1 MKSEESPSLN
11 REGRGG
17 SSKKNFILAMLVIL
31 GVVTFLDR
39 INISVAGSSIM
50 KDLNLSAAEWGWV
63 QSAFILSYGLMQIP
77 MGAYGDRHGHRK
89 VLTEIVL
96 WWSLFTAFTGVA
108 GGLVSLLI
116 IRFMFGVGEAGSS
129 PCSTGVI
136 SRWFEKHEVGKAQ
149 GYVWAASRMGG
160 ALTPFVVIPVMAWLG
175 WRAAFWL
182 LGGLGVIWAVVWYI
196 MYRDKKP
203 TLNPSQREGSPNTS
217 ETNKN
222 SLPLG
227 GQGVGSPSGEVGET
241 QVSSPPSGEIKW
253 GPILHNRQ
261 FWTICAMYFFY
272 AFGSWFFFSWFPTF
286 MELGRGFAKSELTY
300 AVAVPFIMSMIGN
313 ITGGYLTDKLSA
325 KYGLK
330 VGRKALGTS
339 SLAISA
345 LCMFLAAFIP
355 GKMAVFVFLSLC
367 FGIFDLM
374 LPSAWALCID
384 LGKQHAG
391 AISGA
396 MNTFGNNGGF
406 FCGILF
412 GYLVQASGNYNLPLY
427 MIAGMLLISALLFSF
442 INPTK
447 PIVE

>member
-1 MKSEESPSLN
+1 MKTEESPSLN
-11 REGRGG
+11 REGGGG
-17 SSKKNFILAMLVIL
+17 SPKNFILAMLVIL

-89 VLTEIVL
+89 VLTQIVL
-96 WWSLFTAFTGVA
+96 WWSLFTAFTGLA
-108 GGLVSLLI
+108 GGLASLLI

-136 SRWFEKHEVGKAQ
+136 SRWFEKNEVGKAQ

-182 LGGLGVIWAVVWYI
+182 LGGLGIIWAVVWYV
-196 MYRDKKP
+196 MYRDKTP
-203 TLNPSQREGSPNTS
+203 LQLPRGGEQQEASPRGGTEGVSW
-217 ETNKN
+217 NK
-222 SLPLG
+222 
-227 GQGVGSPSGEVGET
+227 
-241 QVSSPPSGEIKW
+241 
-253 GPILHNRQ
+253 ILRNRQ

-313 ITGGYLTDKLSA
+313 ITGGYLTDKISA

-396 MNTFGNNGGF
+396 MNTFGNVGGF

-427 MIAGMLLISALLFSF
+427 MIAGMLLISAVLFSF
-442 INPTK
+442 INPEK
-447 PIVE
+447 PIIK

>member
-1 MKSEESPSLN
+1 MKRN
-11 REGRGG
+11 
-17 SSKKNFILAMLVIL
+17 KHVILAMLVIL

-39 INISVAGSSIM
+39 INISVAGSAIM
-50 KDLNLSAAEWGWV
+50 HDLNLSPSEWGWV

-77 MGAYGDRHGHRK
+77 MGAFGDRYGHRK
-89 VLTEIVL
+89 VLALIVL
-96 WWSLFTAFTGVA
+96 WWSLFTAFTGMA
-108 GGLVSLLI
+108 GGLASLLV
-116 IRFMFGVGEAGSS
+116 IRFMFGIGEAGSS

-136 SRWFEKHEVGKAQ
+136 SRWFEKGEVGKAQ

-160 ALTPFVVIPVMAWLG
+160 AMTPFVVIPVMTWVG
-175 WRAAFWL
+175 WREAFYL
-182 LGGLGVIWAVVWYI
+182 LGALGIVWAVVWYWY
-196 MYRDKKP
+196 YRAPEASAAVASVAPQEK
-203 TLNPSQREGSPNTS
+203 TA
-217 ETNKN
+217 
-222 SLPLG
+222 LPWK
-227 GQGVGSPSGEVGET
+227 T
-241 QVSSPPSGEIKW
+241 
-253 GPILHNRQ
+253 ILHNSQ
-261 FWTICAMYFFY
+261 FWIICGMYFFY

-286 MELGRGFAKSELTY
+286 MELGRGFEKSELTY

-313 ITGGYLTDKLSA
+313 ISGGYLTDRLSN

-330 VGRKALGTS
+330 VGRKALGST

-345 LCMFLAAFIP
+345 VCMFLAAFIP

-396 MNTFGNNGGF
+396 MNTAGNIGGF
-406 FCGILF
+406 CCGILF
-412 GYLVQASGNYNLPLY
+412 GQLVQSSGNYNLPLY
-427 MIAGMLLISALLFSF
+427 MIAVMLIVSAVLFAF

-447 PIVE
+447 PIIK

>member
-1 MKSEESPSLN
+1 MKTEESPSLN
-11 REGRGG
+11 REGGGG
-17 SSKKNFILAMLVIL
+17 SPKNFILAMLVIL

-89 VLTEIVL
+89 VLTQIVL

-108 GGLVSLLI
+108 GGLASLLI

-136 SRWFEKHEVGKAQ
+136 SRWFEKNEVGKAQ

-160 ALTPFVVIPVMAWLG
+160 ALTPFVVIPIMAWLG

-182 LGGLGVIWAVVWYI
+182 LGGLGIIWAVVWYV
-196 MYRDKKP
+196 MYRDKTP
-203 TLNPSQREGSPNTS
+203 LQLPRGGEQQEASPRGGTEGVSW
-217 ETNKN
+217 NK
-222 SLPLG
+222 
-227 GQGVGSPSGEVGET
+227 
-241 QVSSPPSGEIKW
+241 
-253 GPILHNRQ
+253 ILRNRQ

-345 LCMFLAAFIP
+345 VCMFLAAFIP

-396 MNTFGNNGGF
+396 MNTFGNVGGF

-427 MIAGMLLISALLFSF
+427 MIAGMLLISAVLFSF
-442 INPTK
+442 INPEK
-447 PIVE
+447 PIIK